1 MSELLEIIISAID
14 NASSVFDDISN
25 SAQDSGSTLQSA
37 FEEAT
42 SEVERLEQEL
52 ADIEMGN
59 IEGDFEAVSAQLQQA
74 QAEADALEQEF
85 IEADQAASQM
95 GDDLGIINSSMLM
108 QLGEQV
114 GNLGSQAEGM
124 AQDMNQ
130 ASISVGQ
137 LATQTGIAEPQMV
150 NLINTISNATFPNDE
165 AMMYVKS
172 LDQIGV
178 SSENLGKS
186 ATDLDRINDAF
197 GLGAQTTNSLGQE
210 LSVLGVDMNNVSSSF
225 NALAYANANTVGGM
239 QNYYNFLRKF
249 DAEFNQ
255 LGLDVDQSSIII
267 AAATKKFGGGKA
279 AFSGLS
285 EALKEC
291 GGDTRKL
298 EESLGLAA
306 GSLDNASQITGEY
319 EGQLQD
325 LANEEAEHK
334 TLLDQIGAAWEDMSL
349 SIGSIASP
357 LMGVVGLFGQMGQF
371 GLQVRGIKELLTT
384 FKGLKTAVMEYE
396 FVQNLASI
404 ATGVYGTIVGIVTGE
419 IGLAEAATM
428 AWNAVLAM
436 NPVVW
441 VIAALVALV
450 AIIYE
455 VGKAFGWWKDVGGM
469 IDAIWAGINKLWSA
483 FINHPDVQAAI
494 SAISGAIS
502 VLWGWI
508 QQAGQAILDFF
519 GISTSGDFDVVQALI
534 DGIGNAWNMLK
545 QALSPVITAIQAVIG
560 AFNQFRSGQMDLPQF
575 IWSVLTILGQ
585 MYVTI
590 FTRIG
595 SFVVSIGIRLVRAG
609 VNAARN
615 FVLGII
621 TRLRQLPGRVFSAL
635 IAVVSRIISAGAQW
649 VSTVKQ
655 KALDVVNGAY
665 NTLTSLPGKIAS
677 ALSGVVDAI
686 TQPFKKG
693 YEDAKKWWDKM
704 TQLKMPNFY
713 AGEPLDITGS
723 NSLSISSS
731 DNGPI
736 IIEDNINLTV
746 DLKNVP
752 AGMSADTLITALQDK
767 NVLNAL
773 VSNRDFQSLDA
784 QVKQKINLKKMRSGG
799 I

>member
-14 NASSVFDDISN
+14 NASSVFDDIGN

-137 LATQTGIAEPQMV
+137 LATQTGIAEPKMV

-713 AGEPLDITGS
+713 AGEPLDITW
-723 NSLSISSS
+723 
-731 DNGPI
+731 
-736 IIEDNINLTV
+736 T
-746 DLKNVP
+746 
-752 AGMSADTLITALQDK
+752 
-767 NVLNAL
+767 
-773 VSNRDFQSLDA
+773 
-784 QVKQKINLKKMRSGG
+784 
-799 I
+799 

>member
-1 MSELLEIIISAID
+1 MSELLEIAID

-319 EGQLQD
+319 EGQLQE

-334 TLLDQIGAAWEDMSL
+334 TLLDQIGAAWEDVSL

-455 VGKAFGWWKDVGGM
+455 VGKAFGWWNDVGGM

-508 QQAGQAILDFF
+508 QQAGQAIMDFF
-519 GISTSGDFDVVQALI
+519 GISTGGDFDIVRALI

-545 QALSPVITAIQAVIG
+545 QALSPVITAIQAVIS
-560 AFNQFRSGQMDLPQF
+560 AFNLFRSGQMDLPHF
-575 IWSVLTILGQ
+575 IWNVLTILGT

-615 FVLGII
+615 FVTGII

-746 DLKNVP
+746 DLKNIP
-752 AGMSADTLITALQDK
+752 AGMSTDTLITALQDK

-773 VSNRDFQSLDA
+773 VSNRDFQALDA
-784 QVKQKINLKKMRSGG
+784 QVKQKISLKKMRSGG